1 VDYLV
6 FSPTLKNI
14 LLFFNY
20 KNIEKKERKKE
31 RKRERKRLLNYVNI
45 EDDEYCTRRK

>member
-31 RKRERKRLLNYVNI
+31 RQREREKEIIKLC
-45 EDDEYCTRRK
+45 EYRRR